1 MALSIISKE
10 FIKIFAG
17 KFSYAYQ
24 SKSSSSFF
32 QRKIRNYFNPC
43 SKLNA
48 LNHYAAIC
56 SQTQKPLQTFDS
68 AENIHFNNQ
77 DFGLTFNQI
86 RKRHK
91 KFHCYDIEKYGNYFW
106 RRFGVKERIHNY
118 GAIRVYHFLDNKFF
132 YGEIFFKDNTKIDV
146 GSFKKILL
154 AKYLDF
160 APAEFEGNFRI
171 NLADGLIFFE
181 DTGINLSIK
190 YVFTAD
196 NSINQKLK
204 EITDGNSIAEKA
216 QKTELDE
223 IF

>member
-1 MALSIISKE
+1 MAKTHLPSQL
-10 FIKIFAG
+10 IKIFVG

-24 SKSSSSFF
+24 SKSANNFS
-32 QRKIRNYFNPC
+32 RRRIPNYLKPC

-48 LNHYAAIC
+48 LSHYAAIC
-56 SQTQKPLQTFDS
+56 SQKNKSIPSFES
-68 AENIHFNNQ
+68 PENINFNNQ
-77 DFGLTFNQI
+77 DFGLTFNKI
-86 RKRHK
+86 RKKHRT
-91 KFHCYDIEKYGNYFW
+91 FHCYDIEKYGNYFW

-132 YGEIFFKDNTKIDV
+132 YGEIFFKDNTKIDLK
-146 GSFKKILL
+146 SFKNTLL

-160 APAEFEGNFRI
+160 TPADFEGNFRI
-171 NLADGLIFFE
+171 NLTDGLIFFE

-196 NSINQKLK
+196 NSINQKLN
-204 EITDGNSIAEKA
+204 EIVDGNSIAERT
-216 QKTELDE
+216 QKPQLEQ